1 MDIKSLPIEKQK
13 QWLEQR
19 GWQPSPDRPNV
30 YIDPDTRMNFFFT
43 VALDRALA
51 ECRLPTDFELKPK

>member
-19 GWQPSPDRPNV
+19 GWQPSPDRVNV
-30 YIDPDTRMNFFFT
+30 YIDPDTRMSFFFP